1 MSLKR
6 RKLTRLLKE
15 RQRRLEAEFRKN
27 GTLRFQ
33 LSLARELG
41 MTLGDLRERITE
53 EEMMLWS
60 LMFAEEARE
69 RDEQQRKAGIRR
81 R

>member
-1 MSLKR
+1 
-6 RKLTRLLKE
+6 
-15 RQRRLEAEFRKN
+15 
-27 GTLRFQ
+27 
-33 LSLARELG
+33 
-41 MTLGDLRERITE
+41 MTLGDLRARITE
-53 EEMMLWS
+53 EEMVLWS